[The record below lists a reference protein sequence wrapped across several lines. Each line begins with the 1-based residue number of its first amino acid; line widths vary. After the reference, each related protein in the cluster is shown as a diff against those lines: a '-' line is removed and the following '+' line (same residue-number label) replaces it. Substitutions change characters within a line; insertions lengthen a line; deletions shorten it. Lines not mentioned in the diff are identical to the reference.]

1 MEDNLKNGP
10 AVIIRE
16 PVVEDAKSLI
26 DLITLADRETKFLS
40 RNPDEFSVTVEQERE
55 FIRNIKTDSDSQWF
69 VVEDGGK
76 IVGMA
81 SVGVAG
87 KNERYRHRGVVT
99 FVVLKAYWGRGIG
112 KKLMQKCIEWSRDKN
127 ITQIELDVVSDNIRA
142 INLYEKFGFK
152 TMGTIPQAMRY
163 NDGTFADK
171 KLMVLK
177 L

>member
-1 MEDNLKNGP
+1 MEYLSKNGKNI
-10 AVIIRE
+10 IIRK
-16 PVVEDAKSLI
+16 PTLDDAESLI

-55 FIRNIKTDSDSQWF
+55 FIRSIQTDSDSQWF
-69 VVEDGGK
+69 VAEDGGK

-99 FVVLKAYWGRGIG
+99 FVVLKSYWGMGIG
-112 KKLMQKCIEWSRDKN
+112 RKLMQECIEWCRGKN
-127 ITQIELDVVSDNIRA
+127 ITQMELDVVSDNTRA
-142 INLYEKFGFK
+142 INLYEKFGFR
-152 TMGTIPQAMRY
+152 TMGTIPHAMRY
-163 NDGTFADK
+163 KDGTFADK
-171 KLMVLK
+171 KLMVLE